1 MKKIT
6 SLLFSMQ
13 SMGMLILIFAAS
25 IGTATFIEN
34 DFGSTASKAV
44 VYNHPWFNFLLL
56 LLAINLVANIF
67 RYKMFKRKKLTIFV
81 FHISF
86 LVVLLGSAITRFVS
100 YEGVMHI
107 REGKTANTMLSDQA
121 FVSVVLNDNNQ
132 TVSSNEVTNL
142 SVLTPR
148 AYKNKMDIG
157 NKSYHFKAVSYIPN
171 AREIIAEVEN
181 GVPYMILVASQ
192 GHQGRQTY
200 YFKNESSRE
209 LGAHKINFG
218 STFDSTAINIRYTN
232 GALEVFPFD
241 TLFTMSMVGEAN
253 DSLLPHLW
261 HPFEMKKLYQS
272 TGLSIVL
279 TNFYPSGGID
289 YVPYDGTD
297 VTLMDALTV
306 EIVSGENTRTVTL
319 RGGKGYSG
327 EDEYFIFDE
336 TNFKMT
342 YGSKEILLPFSIKLN
357 EFQLEHYPGSMSPSS
372 YASEVTLIDEEN
384 NLRKDQRI
392 YMNNVLNYRGFRF
405 FQSSYDTD
413 EKGTILSVNHDYW
426 GTLFTYIGYALMA
439 LGMFLSLFMGSTRFA
454 AMGKKIR
461 RIATD
466 SKTTLSVI
474 ILALVFSGAPL
485 FAQHNH
491 LDTDKIPVVD
501 EQLAEDF
508 GHLLVQSHDGR
519 LKPINTLS
527 SEVLRKVARKSKM
540 FGMNADQIF
549 LGMLSQP
556 EYWQQVPL
564 IALYER
570 ERNEQL
576 NELLGIEGKYAAY
589 MDFIDRTKGVYILGD
604 YVSTAYAK
612 KPSKRNMFDK
622 AVMKVDERLNI
633 CYMVYTG
640 EFLKILPSPTDPMAS
655 WLSPTAH
662 LHGFNSEDSVFLS
675 TIIPTFL
682 ASVKNGNISQT
693 NELLAGLSVYQKKYG
708 AAILPS
714 ESRTEI
720 EITYNR
726 MMIFNNLGKV
736 YGLLGLIMIILVFVN
751 LFRNSKTLNAIIKGM
766 IVLVIVG
773 FVFQTAG
780 LAIRWYISGH
790 APWSDGYE
798 SLIYIAWVTL
808 LAGLAFSKRSNMTI
822 AATTILTSIIL
833 MVAHLSWMDP
843 EVTNLVPVLKSYW
856 LTIHV
861 SIITASYGFL
871 ALGMLLGFIN
881 LLLMIFKNKNNL
893 EIIDLR
899 IKELTAINERALT
912 IGLYMLTI
920 GTFLG
925 GVWANESWGRYWGWD
940 PKETWALVSVLVY
953 AFILHMRFIPGLK
966 GNYAF
971 NFATLIAYFSILMTY
986 FGVNYYLSGLHS
998 YAAGDPV
1005 PVPDFVFYAIGIIA
1019 ILAIWAFVK
1028 ERKFNMANQG
1038 R

>member
-13 SMGMLILIFAAS
+13 SMGMLMLIFAAS

-44 VYNHPWFNFLLL
+44 VYNHTWFNILLL

-67 RYKMFKRKKLTIFV
+67 RYKMYKRKKLPIFI
-81 FHISF
+81 FHVSF
-86 LVVLLGSAITRFVS
+86 LVILLGSAITRFVS

-121 FVSVVLNDNNQ
+121 FVSIDLNDNNE
-132 TVSSNEVTNL
+132 TVRSNESTNI
-142 SVLTPR
+142 SVLTPHS
-148 AYKNKMDIG
+148 YKNRMSIG
-157 NKSYHFKAVSYIPN
+157 DKSFQFKSVKYIPN
-171 AREIIAEVEN
+171 AREIIAEVKD
-181 GVPYMILVASQ
+181 GVPYMVLVASQ
-192 GHQGRQTY
+192 GQQGRQTY
-200 YFKNESSRE
+200 YFEYESSRE
-209 LGAHKINFG
+209 LGVHKINFG

-272 TGLSIVL
+272 NGLSIVL

-306 EIVSGENTRTVTL
+306 EIVSGENTRMVTL

-327 EDEYFIFDE
+327 ETEYFIFNE
-336 TNFKMT
+336 TNIRMT
-342 YGSKEILLPFSIKLN
+342 FGSKEIILPFAIQLK

-372 YASEVTLIDEEN
+372 YASEVILIDEKN
-384 NLRKDQRI
+384 NLEQPHRI
-392 YMNNVLNYRGFRF
+392 YMNNVLNYGGFRF

-439 LGMFLSLFMGSTRFA
+439 LGMFLSLFFNSTRFA
-454 AMGKKIR
+454 SLGKALRKISTK
-461 RIATD
+461 ATVI
-466 SKTTLSVI
+466 TLLFLLFSAQAI
-474 ILALVFSGAPL
+474 IS
-485 FAQHNH
+485 QHNH
-491 LDTDKIPVVD
+491 LATDKIPEVD
-501 EQLAEDF
+501 EQLADSF
-508 GHLLVQSHDGR
+508 GRLLVQSHDGR

-527 SEVLRKVARKSKM
+527 SEVLRKVARKSAM

-564 IALYER
+564 ITLYER

-589 MDFIDRTKGVYILGD
+589 MDFIDRTKGVYKLGD

-612 KPSKRNMFDK
+612 KPSKRNKFDK

-640 EFLKILPSPTDPMAS
+640 EFLKILPSPTDPDAS
-655 WLSPTAH
+655 WLSPTSH
-662 LHGFNSEDSVFLS
+662 LHGFNNEDSVFLS
-675 TIIPTFL
+675 TVIPAFFSTIKEGDL
-682 ASVKNGNISQT
+682 MHSY
-693 NELLAGLSVYQKKYG
+693 ELLSGLVSYQKKFG
-708 AAILPS
+708 ASILPP
-714 ESRTEI
+714 ENKTAM

-751 LFRNSKTLNAIIKGM
+751 LFRNSKTLNAIIKGF

-773 FVFQTAG
+773 FIFQTAG

-843 EVTNLVPVLKSYW
+843 EITNLVPVLKSYW

-881 LLLMIFKNKNNL
+881 LLLMVLKRKSNVV
-893 EIIDLR
+893 IINLR
-899 IKELTAINERALT
+899 IKELTIINERAIT
-912 IGLYMLTI
+912 IGLFMLTI

-966 GNYAF
+966 GNFAF
-971 NFATLIAYFSILMTY
+971 NFAALIGYFSILMTY

-1005 PVPDFVFYAIGIIA
+1005 PVPDFVFYAMGIIA
-1019 ILAIWAFVK
+1019 VLAIWAFMK
-1028 ERKFNMANQG
+1028 EKKFTSKTE
-1038 R
+1038 